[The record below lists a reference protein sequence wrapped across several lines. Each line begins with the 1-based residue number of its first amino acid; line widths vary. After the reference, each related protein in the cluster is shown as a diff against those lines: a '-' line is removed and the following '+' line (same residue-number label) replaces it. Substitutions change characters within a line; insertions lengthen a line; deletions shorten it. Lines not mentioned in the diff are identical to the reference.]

1 MQSKRFLSDAYM
13 VMHYKSQVLPF
24 IEYRT
29 PGIYHACSSALRAVD
44 AVQERLLG
52 NLGVSDVEALFHFN
66 LASLCARMDIA
77 MLGVIHRSV
86 IGLGPEQFNQF
97 FVRDRGA
104 PRGQSRQV
112 AGRHTKQL
120 VDARGRQF
128 SEQLR
133 RSALGLVAVYNLFP
147 QVVVDSMTVSSFQG
161 QFQDMLRNNALQESD
176 WQMWFS
182 PRVPLYN
189 HHLSR

>member
-1 MQSKRFLSDAYM
+1 
-13 VMHYKSQVLPF
+13 
-24 IEYRT
+24 
-29 PGIYHACSSALRAVD
+29 
-44 AVQERLLG
+44 
-52 NLGVSDVEALFHFN
+52 
-66 LASLCARMDIA
+66 

-86 IGLGPEQFNQF
+86 VGFGPEQFNQF

-120 VDARGRQF
+120 VDPRGRQF